1 MPRAKWWDGSTW
13 VDLSISGAAD
23 LAGDRFEFGPPG
35 GGGTVDEFFTFPT
48 PEEPDWPD
56 DPVNVGTR
64 FAVTESGEWVGN
76 RVWRPITVDVPPGGE
91 SVFGHN
97 DNTGVQI
104 AAPTAIVTSDRGM
117 FVDQLF
123 SASTTVDPGVDYVAG
138 YYCRRYGFTLTAN
151 ATLPFTT
158 ARLYTDA
165 IMGQVSFYNY
175 GSAGTRPSTSSPNFH
190 FNISPI
196 VRFPA

>member
-1 MPRAKWWDGSTW
+1 MPRAKWHNGSGWT
-13 VDLSISGAAD
+13 DLAISGAVD
-23 LAGDRFEFGPPG
+23 YAGERITYGPPT
-35 GGGTVDEFFTFPT
+35 GGGTVDEFFTFAT
-48 PEEPDWPD
+48 PGQPDWPD
-56 DPVNVGTR
+56 DPVNVGVR
-64 FAVTESGEWVGN
+64 FAVLEAGEWIGN
-76 RVWRPITVDVPPGGE
+76 RVWRPITVDIPPGGE

-97 DNTGVQI
+97 DNTGVRI
-104 AAPTAIVTSDRGM
+104 AEPTPIATTDRGM

-123 SASTTVDPGVDYVAG
+123 SASTPVVPGVDYVAG

-158 ARLYTDA
+158 TRLYTDTT
-165 IMGQVSFYNY
+165 MTQVSFYNY
-175 GSAGTRPSTSSPNFH
+175 GSAGTRPGASSPNFH